1 MSNNLTVSNTTLV
14 WGFGLVLV
22 ALIIGY
28 REKLG
33 INKDIL
39 VGVAR
44 AIVQLSIVGY
54 ILKFVIKT
62 DDNWLT
68 MACFVIIVIN
78 ASWNAGKRG
87 NGIPKAFRNSLL
99 AISVGTVVTLGTLV
113 LTGSI
118 KFVPEQIVPVTGMIA
133 SNIMVAIGLCYRNM
147 LQTFTDR
154 EQQVLE
160 KLALGADIK
169 LASIDILRDS
179 IKSGM
184 QPTID
189 SIKTLG
195 LVSLPGMMSG
205 LIFAGVDPVK
215 AIKYQI
221 MVTFMLLASTGL
233 GSIISCYLGYREFY
247 NQQKQLNSKLLQ

>member
-1 MSNNLTVSNTTLV
+1 MTNLTVSNSTLAL
-14 WGFGLVLV
+14 GFVLV
-22 ALIIGY
+22 VVALVIGY
-28 REKLG
+28 VEKLR

-39 VGVAR
+39 IGVVR
-44 AIVQLSIVGY
+44 AIIQLSIVGY
-54 ILKFVIKT
+54 ILKFVIKA
-62 DDNWLT
+62 DDIWLT
-68 MACFVIIVIN
+68 GACFVIIVIN

-87 NGIPKAFRNSLL
+87 NGIPKAFQSSLL
-99 AISVGTVVTLGTLV
+99 AISVGTVITLGTLV
-113 LTGSI
+113 WTGSI

-147 LQTFTDR
+147 MQTFTDR
-154 EQQVLE
+154 HQQVLE

-169 LASIDILRDS
+169 MASLDILRDS
-179 IKSGM
+179 IRSGM

-233 GSIISCYLGYREFY
+233 GSIISCYLAYKQFFNER
-247 NQQKQLNSKLLQ
+247 KQLRNELIS

>member
-1 MSNNLTVSNTTLV
+1 MTNLTVSNLTLAL
-14 WGFGLVLV
+14 GFVLVLV
-22 ALIIGY
+22 ALVIGY
-28 REKLG
+28 VEKLR

-39 VGVAR
+39 IGVVR
-44 AIVQLSIVGY
+44 AIIQLSIVGY
-54 ILKFVIKT
+54 ILKFVIKA
-62 DDNWLT
+62 DDIWLT
-68 MACFVIIVIN
+68 GACFVIIVIN

-87 NGIPKAFRNSLL
+87 NGIPKAFQSSLL
-99 AISVGTVVTLGTLV
+99 AISVGTVITLGTLV
-113 LTGSI
+113 WTGSI

-147 LQTFTDR
+147 MQTFTDR
-154 EQQVLE
+154 HQQVLE

-169 LASIDILRDS
+169 MASLDILRDS
-179 IKSGM
+179 IRSGM

-233 GSIISCYLGYREFY
+233 GSIISCYLAYKQFFNER
-247 NQQKQLNSKLLQ
+247 KQLRNELIS